1 MMRTLPVV
9 MLALC
14 ATAAL
19 AQQDSTQARDAYS
32 KARTA
37 LQQRKV
43 DDAVKLLESAVKL
56 DGHNYEYHVWLG
68 HAYSRQI
75 ASVNFIRKGGLAK
88 RAGAEYNRAVE
99 LAPNSVDAAEARLEF
114 FMNAPGI
121 VGGGMDKA
129 RAEAAR
135 IGGLSSYRGGLASA
149 RLAEHDKDVAGAE
162 REYRA
167 LVTRFPDSSSAVTA
181 LATFL
186 QTHGRFDEAFG
197 VVDQRLAQ
205 FPDDTNTIYQLG
217 RIAALSGQ
225 RLAVGEAALRRFLAM
240 VGVKDSANR
249 ASGHYRI
256 GMIRERMADTASA
269 RAEYAKAVELLPA
282 HEQAATA
289 MKRLTPRASR

>member
-1 MMRTLPVV
+1 MMRTFPIV

-19 AQQDSTQARDAYS
+19 AQRDSTQARDAYG
-32 KARTA
+32 KARAA

-43 DDAVKLLESAVKL
+43 DDAVKLLERAVTL
-56 DGHNYEYHVWLG
+56 DADNYEYHMWLG

-75 ASVNFIRKGGLAK
+75 ASVNFIKKAGVAK

-99 LAPNSVDAAEARLEF
+99 LAPTSVDAAEARLEF

-135 IGGLSSYRGGLASA
+135 IGGLSSYRGGFASA
-149 RLAEHDKDVAGAE
+149 RLAEHEKDVAGAE

-167 LVTRFPDSSSAVTA
+167 LVTRFPDSSSAATA
-181 LATFL
+181 FVTFL
-186 QTHGRFDEAFG
+186 QTHSRFDEAFG
-197 VVDQRLAQ
+197 VVDHRLAQ

-225 RLAVGEAALRRFLAM
+225 RQDVGEAALRRFLSM
-240 VGVKDSANR
+240 VGAKDTANR
-249 ASGHYRI
+249 ANGHYRI
-256 GMIRERMADTASA
+256 GMIRERMGDTASA
-269 RAEYAKAVELLPA
+269 RAEYAKAVELYPA
-282 HEQAATA
+282 HEPAAVA
-289 MKRLTPRASR
+289 MRRLR